1 MRVLFKNGTVVSGK
15 GTRRADV
22 LVDGEKIQRVA
33 RDIHVDD
40 AQVVDAAGMLLMPGF
55 IDAHTH
61 FDLDVCNTTTI
72 DDFDSGTKSFKNRA
86 HRNHGA
92 PIDYCWGNIHLQG
105 LAVNINIGGKGSQ
118 RCEGTERCQKQGNP
132 FF

>member
-1 MRVLFKNGTVVSGK
+1 MREKSGK
-15 GTRRADV
+15 IAACGGKCRFRRGIPIFRGGINAFIGKKT
-22 LVDGEKIQRVA
+22 VDEGVFFVQIE
-33 RDIHVDD
+33 
-40 AQVVDAAGMLLMPGF
+40 GNGF
-55 IDAHTH
+55 ILLLRGDASG
-61 FDLDVCNTTTI
+61 VVVP
-72 DDFDSGTKSFKNRA
+72 FDSGTKSFKNRA